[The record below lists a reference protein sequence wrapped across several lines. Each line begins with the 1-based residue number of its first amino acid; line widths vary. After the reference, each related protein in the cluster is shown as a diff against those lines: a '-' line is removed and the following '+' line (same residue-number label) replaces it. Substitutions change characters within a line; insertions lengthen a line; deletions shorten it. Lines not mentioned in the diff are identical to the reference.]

1 MDAGRSDLASTNTVT
16 TPERGHYWSNCQR
29 ALHAFA
35 PPSSY
40 TDTGQSNQTLFYLP
54 PP

>member
-1 MDAGRSDLASTNTVT
+1 MAAGRSDLVGTNAVT

-35 PPSSY
+35 PPPSY
-40 TDTGQSNQTLFYLP
+40 TDTGRSNQSLFQLP
-54 PP
+54 AP